1 MSTPLIYKG
10 RASISNVAGRFE
22 RQSAVAEDDGWGS
35 LDAALPPLP
44 TEVII
49 DSTKSVITYNDSPDI
64 PFDRS
69 INPYRGCEHAC
80 IYCFARP
87 THAYLGYSA
96 GLDFESKILVKP
108 NAAQLLREELAKRSY
123 RCAPLALGT
132 NTDPYQPLE
141 RQQRIMRQIL
151 EVLAETRH
159 PVSIVTK
166 SALVERDIDVLADL
180 AGQGLASVYLS
191 ITTLDRTLARTLEP
205 RAAAPQRRLEA
216 VARLRAAGIPVGVM
230 VAPLIPVLTD
240 YELESIVGAAHQA
253 GAQSVQYILLRL
265 PLETADLFAQ
275 WLAQHY
281 PLKVEHVMNRVRDSR
296 GGKAYD
302 AAFNQRQSGSGSYA
316 DLLAQRFKLIT
327 RKLQLTRSLPPLRSD
342 LFRPP
347 NLGGQMSFDFFD

>member
-1 MSTPLIYKG
+1 MPKPLIYKG
-10 RASISNVAGRFE
+10 RASISNTVGRFE
-22 RQSAVAEDDGWGS
+22 KLNRQAEDDGWGC

-49 DSTKSVITYNDSPDI
+49 DSSKSVITYNDSPDI

-108 NAAQLLREELAKRSY
+108 DAARLLREELAKRNY

-151 EVLAETRH
+151 EVLSETRH

-166 SALVERDIDVLADL
+166 SALIERDIDLLAPM
-180 AGQGLASVYLS
+180 AGQGLVSVYLS

-216 VARLRAAGIPVGVM
+216 VARLREAGIPIGVM

-240 YELESIVGAAHQA
+240 YELESIVSAAHKA

-265 PLETADLFAQ
+265 PLETADLFAE
-275 WLAQHY
+275 WLQQNY
-281 PLKVEHVMNRVRDSR
+281 PLKAEHVMNRVRDSR

-302 AAFNQRQSGSGSYA
+302 AAFHQRQTGGGSYA

-327 RKLQLTRSLPPLRSD
+327 RKLELTGSLPALRSD

-347 NLGGQMSFDFFD
+347 NLGGQLSFDFFD